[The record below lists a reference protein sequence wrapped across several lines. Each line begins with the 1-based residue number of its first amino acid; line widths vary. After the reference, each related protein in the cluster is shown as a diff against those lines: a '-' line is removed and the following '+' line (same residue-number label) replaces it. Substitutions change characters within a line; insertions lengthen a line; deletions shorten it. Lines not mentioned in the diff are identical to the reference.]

1 MTAAIKRS
9 DPKYLQINASSLRET
24 ESPLVPDSRSGIA
37 APSLQPGELD
47 RLYRSLFEVTPED
60 HPRTARLLASS
71 NRKTA
76 QKVIEEAG
84 EVALEAVKHH
94 ARGIVREI
102 CSTTSLRYGI
112 APASIHRM
120 YGLRCTVAPTRLALP
135 KSCPKPAPRSSL
147 LNPERQATDQ
157 NSTGGLQADADG
169 HSVRLSDLSA
179 ATDDEGLAAMINPL
193 VAELREKMNVDYGVA
208 YENLLN
214 AANEKLNPAAER
226 RFPDG
231 GASFVG
237 QAGEDLLIRRRHRH
251 SASRKPRIEDPV
263 RNVRPRASRSGQ

>member
-84 EVALEAVKHH
+84 EVALEA
-94 ARGIVREI
+94 RCITPE
-102 CSTTSLRYGI
+102 
-112 APASIHRM
+112 ASFERS
-120 YGLRCTVAPTRLALP
+120 ALP
-135 KSCPKPAPRSSL
+135 PRC
-147 LNPERQATDQ
+147 
-157 NSTGGLQADADG
+157 
-169 HSVRLSDLSA
+169 
-179 ATDDEGLAAMINPL
+179 AM
-193 VAELREKMNVDYGVA
+193 V
-208 YENLLN
+208 
-214 AANEKLNPAAER
+214 
-226 RFPDG
+226 
-231 GASFVG
+231 S
-237 QAGEDLLIRRRHRH
+237 RRHR
-251 SASRKPRIEDPV
+251 SIGCMD
-263 RNVRPRASRSGQ
+263 